1 MAKTKLKLNFKVRW
15 WLKFYVVG
23 VLLTARLTHCEPNW
37 ARVRYWVG
45 KGIKIEAR

>member
-1 MAKTKLKLNFKVRW
+1 MASTTLTFKLKVRW
-15 WLKFYVVG
+15 WLKFYLAGVV
-23 VLLTARLTHCEPNW
+23 LTARLAHCEPNW